1 VASTGIRRSL
11 PLPAV
16 VATVVAGIVAGCA
29 TVPSTNAPRQVL
41 TGGNDVQAYVRP
53 LPPPPPSSRLYKSA
67 YETVLGFLSAS
78 ATYAYDPA
86 AARQFLSP
94 AQRKTWRPGPVTV
107 VNSLSQTPQASSG
120 AKNLTCRALA
130 TCAQSG
136 GGKSS
141 AGVQYDQVKIAAQ
154 HLATLSS
161 GGQYEPSAGTVNY
174 TFNLA
179 KPKKG
184 VWLITKLPQSD
195 LHSLLLTKASFQEVY
210 QPRNL
215 FFFARQGT
223 VVNGE
228 LVPDPVYAPLQSA
241 NNALNTDVAAGL
253 VKGLLRDPSGWL
265 SDATMTAFPPGTKL
279 WKVTLRGQVAIVD
292 LGGAATR
299 ATTPRRTQM
308 KEQLLATLASK
319 AYSSPLAHNVKLE
332 IDGQA
337 LYESP
342 IPNLVSRVSLGQL
355 VYQSGQDTVSEI
367 GQGNSLSHLAV
378 PRQIGFAPITALA
391 APEGGTDAAVAVQSG
406 VGCAVYVPAAGQSGG
421 PYRSLQIPG
430 SAGPCTSLSWD
441 LNGNL
446 WAVAGGHIWLLE
458 PRANS
463 QWLAVSSP
471 GNLPRDGKSGPS
483 VLSMQMAPDGVR
495 AALLVKE
502 SGGNRLLLAAV
513 VFRGPGRK
521 VVNDNG
527 RPKVD
532 SVKGSVSL
540 GAAVPAWP
548 GLTRP
553 IALSWYNP
561 YELVVLT
568 RTGVWQVPL
577 TGGAGR
583 LLGNAPAGAMS
594 LATNGAALAVGTSDH
609 GRYGLE
615 VSSNGGNSWNQV
627 MPDTYPT
634 YPNYT
639 SCADATCD
647 GVASDGA
654 AT

>member
-1 VASTGIRRSL
+1 VDSTGIRRSR

-67 YETVLGFLSAS
+67 YDTVLGFLSAS

-107 VNSLSQTPQASSG
+107 VNSLSQKPPPSG
-120 AKNLTCRALA
+120 GTQNFTCRTQAA
-130 TCAQSG
+130 TCTQFRD
-136 GGKSS
+136 GKSS
-141 AGVQYDQVKIAAQ
+141 AGVQYDQVNITAL

-161 GGQYEPSAGTVNY
+161 GGQYEPSAGTANY
-174 TFNLA
+174 SFSLA
-179 KPKKG
+179 RKDKG
-184 VWLITKLPQSD
+184 VWLITKLPPGV
-195 LHSLLLTKASFQEVY
+195 LHSLLLTKTSFQEVY

-265 SDATMTAFPPGTKL
+265 SDATTTAFPPGTTLK
-279 WKVTLRGQVAIVD
+279 KVTLRGQVAIVD
-292 LGGAATR
+292 LGGTAKR
-299 ATTPRRTQM
+299 ATTLRRTQM

-319 AYSSPLAHNVKLE
+319 AYSSPLAHNVVLE
-332 IDGQA
+332 IDGQQP
-337 LYESP
+337 YESP

-355 VYQSGQDTVSEI
+355 VYQSGPDTVSEI
-367 GQGNSLSHLAV
+367 GKGNVLSHLAV
-378 PRQIGFAPITALA
+378 PRQIGLAQITALA

-406 VGCAVYVPAAGQSGG
+406 GGCAVYVPAPGQSGG
-421 PYRSLQIPG
+421 PYRSLQIPE

-441 LNGNL
+441 VNGNL

-463 QWLAVSSP
+463 QWLAVTSP
-471 GNLPRDGKSGPS
+471 GNLPSDGKSGPS

-495 AALLVKE
+495 AALLVKA
-502 SGGNRLLLAAV
+502 SGGNRVLLAAV
-513 VFRGPGRK
+513 VFKAPGRK

-540 GAAVPAWP
+540 GAAVLAWP
-548 GLTRP
+548 GLSRP
-553 IALSWYNP
+553 TALSWYNP

-583 LLGNAPAGAMS
+583 MLGSAPAGAMS

-615 VSSNGGNSWNQV
+615 LSTNAGNSWSSITF
-627 MPDTYPT
+627 DTYPT
-634 YPNYT
+634 YPTYT
-639 SCADATCD
+639 TFQS
-647 GVASDGA
+647 
-654 AT
+654 

>member
-1 VASTGIRRSL
+1 MDSTGIRRSR

-67 YETVLGFLSAS
+67 YDTVLGFLSAS

-107 VNSLSQTPQASSG
+107 VNSLSQKPPPSASASDF
-120 AKNLTCRALA
+120 TCRTQAA
-130 TCAQSG
+130 TCEQFSD
-136 GGKSS
+136 GKSA
-141 AGVQYDQVKIAAQ
+141 AGVQHDQVTITAQ

-161 GGQYEPSAGTVNY
+161 GGQYEPSAGTAHYN
-174 TFNLA
+174 FSLEKKN
-179 KPKKG
+179 KG
-184 VWLITKLPQSD
+184 VWLITKLPPGV

-265 SDATMTAFPPGTKL
+265 SDATTTAFPPGTTL
-279 WKVTLRGQVAIVD
+279 LKVTLRGQVAIVD
-292 LGGAATR
+292 LGGAAKR

-319 AYSSPLAHNVKLE
+319 AYSSPLAHNVELE
-332 IDGQA
+332 INGGKPF
-337 LYESP
+337 ESP

-355 VYQSGQDTVSEI
+355 VSQSGPDTVSEI
-367 GQGNSLSHLAV
+367 GKGNVLSHLAV
-378 PRQIGFAPITALA
+378 ARQIGFAQITALA
-391 APEGGTDAAVAVQSG
+391 ATENDTDAANAAVAVQSG
-406 VGCAVYVPAAGQSGG
+406 GGCAVYVPAAGQSGG
-421 PYRSLQIPG
+421 PYRSLQIPE

-441 LNGNL
+441 VNGNL

-463 QWLAVSSP
+463 QWLAVTSP
-471 GNLPRDGKSGPS
+471 GNLPSDGKSGPS

-495 AALLVKE
+495 AALLVKA
-502 SGGNRLLLAAV
+502 SGGNKVLLAAV
-513 VFRGPGRK
+513 VFKPPGRK
-521 VVNDNG
+521 VVNDSG
-527 RPKVD
+527 RPRVD
-532 SVKGSVSL
+532 TVKGSVSL

-548 GLTRP
+548 GLSRP
-553 IALSWYNP
+553 TALSWYSP

-568 RTGVWQVPL
+568 KTEVWQVPL

-583 LLGNAPAGAMS
+583 MLGNAPAGAMS
-594 LATNGAALAVGTSDH
+594 LATNGAALAVGTFDH

-615 VSSNGGNSWNQV
+615 VSSNGGNSWNQL
-627 MPDTYPT
+627 MSDAYPTYPT
-634 YPNYT
+634 YT
-639 SCADATCD
+639 TFQS
-647 GVASDGA
+647 
-654 AT
+654 

>member
-1 VASTGIRRSL
+1 
-11 PLPAV
+11 
-16 VATVVAGIVAGCA
+16 
-29 TVPSTNAPRQVL
+29 VL

-53 LPPPPPSSRLYKSA
+53 LPPPPPSSGLYKSA
-67 YETVLGFLSAS
+67 YDTVLGFLSAS

-86 AARQFLSP
+86 AARQFLAP

-107 VNSLSQTPQASSG
+107 VNRLSQTLQASG
-120 AKNLTCRALA
+120 RARNLCTGPA
-130 TCAQSG
+130 TCARSG

-161 GGQYEPSAGTVNY
+161 GGQYEPSAGNSTY
-174 TFNLA
+174 TFTLA
-179 KPKKG
+179 KPKNG

-241 NNALNTDVAAGL
+241 DNALNTDVAAGL

-265 SDATMTAFPPGTKL
+265 SDATTTAFAPGTTLK
-279 WKVTLRGQVAIVD
+279 KVTLRGQVAIVD
-292 LGGAATR
+292 LGGTATR
-299 ATTPRRTQM
+299 ATTLRRTQM
-308 KEQLLATLASK
+308 KEQLLATLASR
-319 AYSSPLAHNVKLE
+319 AYSSPLAHNVVLE
-332 IDGQA
+332 IDGRQP
-337 LYESP
+337 YESP

-355 VYQSGQDTVSEI
+355 VYQSGPDMVSKI
-367 GQGNSLSHLAV
+367 GNGNSLSHLAV
-378 PRQIGFAPITALA
+378 PRQIGFAQITALA
-391 APEGGTDAAVAVQSG
+391 APEGGTDAAVAVQRG
-406 VGCAVYVPAAGQSGG
+406 GGCAVYVPAAGQSGG
-421 PYRSLQIPG
+421 PYRSVQIPE

-458 PRANS
+458 PRAKS

-471 GNLPRDGKSGPS
+471 GNLPRDGKPGPS

-495 AALLVKE
+495 AALLVK
-502 SGGNRLLLAAV
+502 SGGENYVLLAAV
-513 VFRGPGRK
+513 VFK
-521 VVNDNG
+521 AAASNVVNDNG
-527 RPKVD
+527 RPKPF

-540 GAAVPAWP
+540 GAAVQAWP
-548 GLTRP
+548 GLSRP
-553 IALSWYNP
+553 TALSWYNP

-577 TGGAGR
+577 TGGVGR

-594 LATNGAALAVGTSDH
+594 LTTNGAALAVGTSDH

-615 VSSNGGNSWNQV
+615 VSSNGGNSWNPV
-627 MPDTYPT
+627 TSDTYPT

-639 SCADATCD
+639 SCADATCE